1 MVARYRVDIPKQL
14 AVRAAADQKHIVL
27 AEGHDQRVV
36 QAARRAATDGMA
48 RITLLGN
55 RDRIWELAGAEGLT
69 GDIEIVDPDDCS
81 GITTYAEMYRSLLRR
96 SDISEKTA
104 IRAARKPLNF
114 AHLMVR
120 AGDADGALAGA
131 THSSAQVIRS
141 AKQIIGQNADQ
152 KLVSSF
158 FLMVLD
164 RHDDR
169 QQRVMAFADC
179 ALVEN
184 PDSEQLA
191 HIASATAD
199 SFQNLLSIDPKVALL
214 SFATGEH
221 TSPAVQKVMQAGL
234 KLQQM
239 QPAIPVASPIQFDA
253 AFVPEVAAQKVP
265 NAEIA
270 GHANIF
276 VFPDLNA
283 GNIGYKICE
292 RVGQAVALGPI
303 LQGFA
308 KPVNDLSRGC
318 NEHDIHAM
326 IAMTAVQAQAI
337 G

>member
-1 MVARYRVDIPKQL
+1 MDLIEQL
-14 AVRAAADQKHIVL
+14 AARAAADQKHIVL
-27 AEGHDQRVV
+27 AEGQDQRVF
-36 QAARRAATDGMA
+36 RAALRAAASGIA

-55 RDRIWELAGAEGLT
+55 PNAIKAIAGTNDLS
-69 GDIEIVDPDDCS
+69 GDITIIDPDHFPAIAD
-81 GITTYAEMYRSLLRR
+81 YAEIYRSLLKR
-96 SDISEKTA
+96 SNITEETA
-104 IRAARKPLNF
+104 IRVARKPLNF

-131 THSSAQVIRS
+131 TRSSAQVIRS
-141 AKQIIGQNADQ
+141 AKQIIGQHEDQ
-152 KLVSSF
+152 SLVSSF

-164 RHDDR
+164 RHENH

-179 ALVEN
+179 AIVEN
-184 PDSEQLA
+184 PDTDELA

-221 TSPAVQKVMQAGL
+221 NSPAIRKIMEAGL
-234 KLQQM
+234 TLQQM
-239 QPAIPVASPIQFDA
+239 RPEMPVESPIQFDA
-253 AFVPEVAAQKVP
+253 AFLPEVAAQKAP
-265 NAEIA
+265 NSRVA
-270 GHANIF
+270 GQANILI
-276 VFPDLNA
+276 FPDLNA

-318 NEHDIHAM
+318 SEQDIHTM
-326 IAMTAVQAQAI
+326 IAITAIQAQA
-337 G
+337 